1 VRIRSSGPKR
11 IDNIRQRQIA
21 SSEQTDG
28 SSIDQTAYNRLAA
41 DSPIMPVGTVQ
52 PFVYQE

>member
-1 VRIRSSGPKR
+1 MRIRSSGPKR